1 LTACA
6 GGSPRAVELQDS
18 ESLRSISSLR
28 DLAVEKITTNGRAP
42 SYEEA
47 LTEMGSKGFA
57 IVSGASR
64 DPKTVSMEVER
75 TRIGLLPLAVKL
87 GADCLIVRIEYPVDQ
102 PSVSVGD
109 VRQSWFLVRDYVRNT
124 ERIASAI
131 CSAQA
136 TFGMEFDGIEA
147 SNDPTRPTLLD

>member
-1 LTACA
+1 
-6 GGSPRAVELQDS
+6 
-18 ESLRSISSLR
+18 
-28 DLAVEKITTNGRAP
+28 
-42 SYEEA
+42 
-47 LTEMGSKGFA
+47 
-57 IVSGASR
+57 
-64 DPKTVSMEVER
+64 MEVER

-102 PSVSVGD
+102 PSVSAGD